1 MNKTI
6 FIMSSKKNIV
16 DNVESA
22 VKNSGLELFVVGK
35 GDNSEST
42 IKNMNFCQPNFI
54 LTEELDYGVAKN
66 ILDICKNSRIIMI
79 AEDINRA
86 ASVQTEIEK
95 LGIMRINY
103 INSREVNPNDLMQ
116 ILNDLEVEPDN
127 NFENSNSPMII
138 EETIEKTENDSPS
151 QDETAMTTEEFLNSK
166 KSKETVEVGE
176 SNSTLSTFENT
187 SYNEN
192 SFLTKEN
199 VMNLKNKTITIFS
212 KKGGSGKSTIAKEM
226 ANLFSNV
233 TLPKR
238 FSNQKENLKVCLL
251 DLDLERG
258 NIRTLLGI
266 HNPIPNI
273 YMWISD
279 ILTKNLEQKMP
290 LEKIRFNK
298 IAVLE
303 NYIIKPEDNRKF
315 YSVITDQGEL
325 NVSLLSKISKVN
337 YVDALQRIIDIII
350 ESLKKVFDILI
361 IDAGTDIT
369 EISLSA
375 FLHSDDILYIT
386 EPNLTDVE
394 NLKVTLDEFSKI
406 EEINLDNVSV
416 IFNKVKKK
424 MPLTEKIKNVM
435 FQSCK
440 IESFNIQTSQKE
452 KKDIRLLTSIDYDEY
467 VDAYN
472 NQFMFMTN
480 TSSRFKTELLYACKE
495 ILPIFKTKS
504 GAQIAKTNVSAKKVL
519 LSKKKKELDKK
530 KKAQKAKEKLNEQKN
545 NKNPETQEKSNVQE
559 TTVENQSN
567 VSVSTNDKDMA
578 IAFLKS
584 DLSKITYQEFIDK
597 LNSFS
602 VVKKIDGFPCI
613 KNKPLKINKK
623 VWKQYSKELTQH
635 IKNKNK
641 SK

>member
-6 FIMSSKKNIV
+6 FIMSNKKNIV
-16 DNVESA
+16 ENVESA

-35 GDNSEST
+35 GDCSDAT
-42 IKNMNFCQPNFI
+42 IKNMNFSQPNFI
-54 LTEELDYGVAKN
+54 LTEELNYDIAKN
-66 ILDICKNSRIIMI
+66 ILNICKNSRIIMI

-95 LGIMRINY
+95 IGIMRINY

-127 NFENSNSPMII
+127 NFEKSDSPMII
-138 EETIEKTENDSPS
+138 EETTEKNENNYSS
-151 QDETAMTTEEFLNSK
+151 QNETTMTTEEFLNSN
-166 KSKETVEVGE
+166 KSKETVEVRE
-176 SNSTLSTFENT
+176 TVPTSSTIENT
-187 SYNEN
+187 NYNEN
-192 SFLTKEN
+192 SFITKEN

-303 NYIIKPEDNRKF
+303 NYITKPEDNRKF

-375 FLHSDDILYIT
+375 FLHSDDILYVA
-386 EPNLTDVE
+386 EPNLTDIE

-406 EEINLDNVSV
+406 EEINLDNLSV

-440 IESFNIQTSQKE
+440 IEGFNIQTGQKE
-452 KKDIRLLTSIDYDEY
+452 KKDLRLLTTIDYDEY
-467 VDAYN
+467 VDSYN

-480 TSSRFKTELLYACKE
+480 TNSRFKTELIYACKE

-504 GAQIAKTNVSAKKVL
+504 GAQVAKSNISAKKEL
-519 LSKKKKELDKK
+519 LMKKKKELEKK
-530 KKAQKAKEKLNEQKN
+530 KKSEKAKGKLNVQKD
-545 NKNPETQEKSNVQE
+545 NKNPNNQEKPINQE
-559 TTVENQSN
+559 ATNENQAN
-567 VSVSTNDKDMA
+567 TPSTTDDKTSA

-602 VVKKIDGFPCI
+602 VVKKINDFPCI
-613 KNKPLKINKK
+613 KNKPSKINKK
-623 VWKQYSKELTQH
+623 VWKQYSKELSKH
-635 IKNKNK
+635 IKNK